1 MQTKDAVSV
10 LLYLIALFAVMIGS
24 FTFAIRGQP
33 STPLSDRVLI
43 QEEKMRQLTEHE
55 AQRYAEMLRL
65 REEVAILRNSVTEM
79 KTAAYVIGTILSF
92 AISVNIVLQVQ
103 VKKGHKPPS

>member
-10 LLYLIALFAVMIGS
+10 LLYLIALTAVMVGS
-24 FTFAIRGQP
+24 FTVAIRGQV
-33 STPLSDRVLI
+33 PLSDRVLV
-43 QEEKMRQLTEHE
+43 QEEKMKQFEQHE
-55 AQRYAEMLRL
+55 SQRYAEMVRL

-79 KTAAYVIGTILSF
+79 RTAAWVVGLIFSA

-103 VKKGHKPPS
+103 VKKGSKPPA